1 MQRNFFNCFNML
13 SVCVRILTRITRG

>member
-13 SVCVRILTRITRG
+13 SVCVRILTIVTGR